1 MADLSGWFLTA
12 HERGNPD
19 SRLPLWC
26 AGNRVEPLV
35 HGATYFDRLV
45 TEVESLR
52 RGDYVF
58 FIDSHRLSLGSEVSP
73 PRPPELSPMS

>member
-1 MADLSGWFLTA
+1 MADLSDWFLTA

-19 SRLPLWC
+19 SRLRVWC

-45 TEVESLR
+45 TEVESRGLR
-52 RGDYVF
+52 VF
-58 FIDSHRLSLGSEVSP
+58 H
-73 PRPPELSPMS
+73 